1 MTERTQQAVH
11 CFEDLQVFKKSY
23 RISLEIH
30 HISQTL
36 PDIEKYE
43 IASQMRRASK
53 GICANIAEGYGK
65 QNESK
70 VEFKRY
76 LKIAIGSADEM
87 RVWLRYCY
95 DLNYIEQ
102 QSYEELRNQYQEI
115 AKMLQGLQKN
125 WS

>member
-1 MTERTQQAVH
+1 MQH
-11 CFEDLQVFKKSY
+11 SISCFEDLIVFQRNYK
-23 RISLEIH
+23 ISLEIH
-30 HISQTL
+30 KISLTL

-70 VEFKRY
+70 SEFKRY
-76 LKIAIGSADEM
+76 LRIAIGSANEM

-95 DLNYIEQ
+95 DLKYIDK
-102 QSYEELRNQYQEI
+102 QSYENLRDEYSEI
-115 AKMLQGLQKN
+115 GKMLQGLQKS
-125 WS
+125 WK